1 MGGFSMV
8 TIDGTWLITIIIVLV
23 PLFAWGVYDVI
34 MLAKEAR
41 KERRWLEDKERQ
53 EKADKKDDKASK

>member
-1 MGGFSMV
+1 MGGRAMV
-8 TIDGTWLITIIIVLV
+8 TIDGTWLITIIIALV

-41 KERRWLEDKERQ
+41 KERRWLEDKEKR
-53 EKADKKDDKASK
+53 EKADKKDDNANK